1 MPNCNKPSGSSD
13 SFDYSVRQDNYQS
26 CLLSI
31 LGRQSNFRTNTANY
45 NVRAVDDG
53 VSLFFEPKSDEIGE
67 DTSQLVASGSQF
79 QQVLANNNAEKDYL
93 VFIVR
98 PDSFEAFREARKQA
112 WAKGYDVGWEPHPQQ
127 APIKIRTILG
137 SELPGGRTIR
147 KQ

>member
-1 MPNCNKPSGSSD
+1 M
-13 SFDYSVRQDNYQS
+13 
-26 CLLSI
+26 
-31 LGRQSNFRTNTANY
+31 
-45 NVRAVDDG
+45 
-53 VSLFFEPKSDEIGE
+53 SLFFEPKSDEIGE